1 MYSSA
6 ARVVTVALTLGALFL
21 GGCGGRRPVTFATAV
36 QDLAKTVS
44 ADLGRKDEKALARD
58 VTAVERFRANGT
70 ADQEQVDAIKWA
82 VEEGKKGNWD
92 AAKKYIDQCI
102 EGSKL

>member
-1 MYSSA
+1 MHRSISRFA
-6 ARVVTVALTLGALFL
+6 SIALTAGVLFVA
-21 GGCGGRRPVTFATAV
+21 GCGGRRPVTFATAI
-36 QDLAKTVS
+36 QDLAKQVS
-44 ADLGRKDEKALARD
+44 ADLGKKDEKALARD
-58 VTAVERFRANGT
+58 VTAVERYLANGK

-102 EGSKL
+102 EGSKI